1 MDSMRPALLNIQRMS
16 SYGAGNF
23 SKQTPKRYSVHVT
36 TLLTLLSRLHSWSHD
51 INRRKRQITYI
62 IGYKRQR
69 ERPALLETASF
80 KSTTLKPRADEHTL
94 NTSD

>member
-23 SKQTPKRYSVHVT
+23 SKQTLKRYSVHVT
-36 TLLTLLSRLHSWSHD
+36 TLLTLLSWSHD

-80 KSTTLKPRADEHTL
+80 RSTTLKPRVDEHTL